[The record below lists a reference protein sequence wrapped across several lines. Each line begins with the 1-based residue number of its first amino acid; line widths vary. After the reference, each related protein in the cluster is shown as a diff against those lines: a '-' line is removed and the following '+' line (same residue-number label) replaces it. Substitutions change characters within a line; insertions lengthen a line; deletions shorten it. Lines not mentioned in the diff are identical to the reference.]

1 MVEKF
6 WVVKVDT
13 FIELNEIKRNSGSP
27 NNITNARATNY

>member
-1 MVEKF
+1 MLKNSGMY
-6 WVVKVDT
+6 KVDT